1 MEHMDD
7 RSRVVISALIGAA
20 AGAALGY
27 LYLTASG
34 QRFRAQIEPKLDDFV
49 GELRRMRGTLEKARA
64 AADEGW
70 QSLNDITGTRG
81 GGRWNQGVSH

>member
-1 MEHMDD
+1 MED
-7 RSRVVISALIGAA
+7 RSRVLLAALVGAA
-20 AGAALGY
+20 AGAAWGY

-34 QRFRAQIEPKLDDFV
+34 QRVRAQIEPKLDDFI

-70 QSLNDITGTRG
+70 RSLNDLAGSQAP
-81 GGRWNQGVSH
+81 GRWNQGVSH